1 MLFSRH
7 YCTRTLEEH
16 AIKKN
21 DLEWN
26 EIEQEHENNFMNI
39 DINNPIKTTGGQVES
54 NNDGEGDED
63 ELNDEEVSEE
73 VFYKLFEEASFF
85 DEEIPPESQD
95 DNKGAQLVRS
105 ICLFPSYWQYSFN
118 MTDSALEFVLKFLK
132 LFF

>member
-63 ELNDEEVSEE
+63 ESNDEEVSEE

-85 DEEIPPESQD
+85 DEEIPPESQND
-95 DNKGAQLVRS
+95 TKGAQLVQS
-105 ICLFPSYWQYSFN
+105 ICLFLSYWQYN
-118 MTDSALEFVLKFLK
+118 ILIC
-132 LFF
+132 